1 MAIEKNEA
9 AAHDTLEKVRE
20 HGVNGFVT
28 QADMMDPSDIKE
40 MLQRVRNE
48 FGTLEIFVDHCFA
61 AWGRFTVWREKKLDG
76 CSKCSA
82 HYYWPLRPREA
93 RWLSSRAT

>member
-28 QADMMDPSDIKE
+28 QADMMDPSAIKE

-48 FGTLEIFVDHCFA
+48 FGTLEIFVDHCFTA
-61 AWGRFTVWREKKLDG
+61 
-76 CSKCSA
+76 
-82 HYYWPLRPREA
+82 
-93 RWLSSRAT
+93 